1 MLILSKVFKTLLI
14 IIILISTLW
23 IPPKAHAVEDSIL
36 GVSLQKFNDVIS
48 ARGALEVTK
57 DEYKESVVNPGYLT
71 KLKVDTLRYRLEIL
85 QISNELGN
93 NYTELIPEHIK
104 VYNGLLIRGHTDI
117 YEINAEIKDDG
128 TYTISSTVK
137 ETIEEI
143 NALIG
148 SSGDKSDIDSLD
160 ATIWSQLNS
169 LSKASASYADN
180 NGKLKEYYTE
190 YISTIRYLMTS
201 IKDIY
206 TYFPNDMKLGDELKS
221 KFIKVYDAI
230 ASFALENDLYALQN
244 LNLFGDTLGFDITAE
259 GEDLLDY
266 VASWNEMDTKQFDE
280 WASGNKVDNS
290 IPMNIFGSYS
300 EYMLK
305 NIAASSTFKP
315 FQTNLNTTEPFSFLG
330 DESKVFHETLGTKR
344 KLILTPKENDNT
356 LNTGL
361 NLSLAQNLKI
371 MTLRDFV
378 EKKNGNKIMY
388 ADNLQ
393 YTLTDL
399 DKVQDVIKG
408 DKQKANKDEEDNTE
422 LDDIAETTQEE
433 KGNTEKGFGKRL
445 WDWAVSGLGNSFKY
459 SSFDGEVT
467 PLWKMVNMT
476 SSLFSDGK
484 SVSTLVFASGDV
496 DNLMYI
502 DKNVSDNADIISMSD
517 LIYKN
522 IIEEYWTYGTKLK
535 MTQDMDKPLFV
546 DIYGN
551 VVSASGVVLIPA
563 MSNPYYQ
570 VGTEPTFLF
579 TRSFIESYPKFTVGK
594 GNLKV
599 SNKDKNKLAFYAS
612 PMTDEE
618 IVADIKKNEWDYKSD
633 LVKVTKEDKNKDK
646 EKAPQSQTKKDG
658 KVKDEGEL
666 SNTTVGAFVEQ
677 EIEYIPGVNFYV
689 GKAIDGELGKYLYPT
704 KNLSP
709 IAYKFD
715 NGYEPVKSLDL
726 FSFGKIKTSP
736 TIDSYYSLRDS
747 LGEVSGPNRALMV
760 NEYTV
765 NLSFDEGNAKT
776 VTFKDFPD
784 SKEIKRYMYLTNL
797 ERIAEVKDGS
807 LTAKDNL
814 SGNLKII
821 TTEALF
827 KGISDTSE
835 LNSLVPKVVEDIFDT
850 WGKFNIDKANDRYKN
865 SLGGSVDNNIIYVK
879 NIEEVDSLK
888 SVLPVIY
895 KFILVITIL
904 AIILN
909 IVMYVISSE
918 GRFARIGK
926 LFIILY
932 VITFLFIAMPK
943 ASTLLINSPMKSI
956 FQEEL
961 MHWTVIEQEKM
972 SNTTLI
978 ERDGKI
984 DLSEDTFGSSLKL
997 YEVRYSSPFSIF
1009 QKDDYMGIDEFYAQY
1024 VNNDSLFKSQTTPM
1038 YMDGKFLTIDTN
1050 TIFKSSSIIVE
1061 DQKDPLMKMRHDV
1074 YGNPEFAYYLPY
1086 YMIIDNLVYNINNLT
1101 EVTKKVPKDVFYS
1114 NGDTKTSGRVD
1125 GWINSSLF
1133 LNYED
1138 FLERVASYE
1147 AGDKISKELAV
1158 AEIDNMLIKY
1168 GDPNDFLGLGKIL
1181 GQPKTLSLT
1190 DNQGDKK
1197 KGDKSSTGRIEVTT
1211 EFDKTEVALEP
1222 FNKEGLSK
1230 IQKTGW
1236 YPNNFDYSRNPK
1248 YKELFNE
1255 KILRVNAKT
1264 KKFML
1269 DIGDISSVVADEH
1282 LIKTVA
1288 LYASIEFNKEF
1299 NSFATNKGPTG
1310 IELNNLPIE
1319 RLMMSLTLPREQLI
1333 DNSITTYPN
1342 QLVNNTGYL
1351 GLTLGVINDF
1361 LLLFINNIKPI
1372 MIVLIW
1378 SFVGIIIYI
1387 KKVLLP
1393 DPDNDSI
1400 LGSIKIFS
1408 LFLALTFIYS
1418 SSLAFNIKLVNWSG
1432 NSMVGII
1439 GSLVLNLLYTLSLMY
1454 IMFVMFRDSWN
1465 LGSRLTLRSLDRG
1478 IDITKRTLGNA
1489 LMSIPFMERV
1499 IPGYADRFNYDSNFF
1514 ERHADKM
1521 EIPTGQDGVR
1531 SKGFAPKSTEKSRG
1545 MVPVDYNKIMDTM
1558 VTEKNLQ
1565 QPEYKNTSDSGYN
1578 QDRLKSNESL
1588 IDDAINDLEKRVK
1601 AQNSINSNSDSN
1613 LSSNIN
1619 DSWVPRD
1626 QPYTNLDVGTKSFS
1640 MNDSSI
1646 TPPSMR
1652 QGSVSNDYNT
1662 PINLD
1667 SKVNAYTN
1675 SKK

>member
-1 MLILSKVFKTLLI
+1 MSIISKLLKTTLITIL
-14 IIILISTLW
+14 LISTLW

-57 DEYKESVVNPGYLT
+57 DEYSETTMNPGFLA

-85 QISNELGN
+85 KIANELGS

-104 VYNGLLIRGHTDI
+104 VYNGLLIRGHTDVYQI
-117 YEINAEIKDDG
+117 DAEIKDDG
-128 TYTISSTVK
+128 TYTISSTVQ
-137 ETIEEI
+137 ETIDEI
-143 NALIG
+143 NKLIG
-148 SSGDKSDIDSLD
+148 SSGDKGDIESLD

-169 LSKASASYADN
+169 LSNANESFADN

-206 TYFPNDMKLGDELKS
+206 THFPSEMTLGEELKS

-244 LNLFGDTLGFDITAE
+244 LNLFGDTIGFDITAE
-259 GEDLLDY
+259 GEDLLEY
-266 VASWNEMDTKQFDE
+266 VASWNPMDGKQFDE

-290 IPMNIFGSYS
+290 IPMNVFGSYS

-315 FQTNLNTTEPFSFLG
+315 FQTNLNTTEPFAFLG

-344 KLILTPKENDNT
+344 KLLLTPKESDST

-361 NLSLAQNLKI
+361 NIAVLQNLKI

-378 EKKNGNKIMY
+378 EKEKGNKIMY

-408 DKQKANKDEEDNTE
+408 DKQKANEDSKDNTE

-433 KGNTEKGFGKRL
+433 KGNTEKGFVKRL
-445 WDWAVSGLGNSFKY
+445 WDWAVTGLGNSFKY
-459 SSFDGEVT
+459 SYDGNVT
-467 PLWKMVNMT
+467 SLWKMVN
-476 SSLFSDGK
+476 SAESLFSDGK
-484 SVSTLVFASGDV
+484 SVSTLVFASGDI
-496 DNLMYI
+496 DNLMFI
-502 DKNVSDNADIISMSD
+502 DKNVSDNADILTMSN
-517 LIYKN
+517 LIYRN

-551 VVSASGVVLIPA
+551 IVSASGIVLIPA

-599 SNKDKNKLAFYAS
+599 SNKDKDKLAFYAT

-618 IVADIKKNEWDYKSD
+618 IDEDIKKNEWDYKGE
-633 LVKVTKEDKNKDK
+633 LVEVTKEDKDKDK
-646 EKAPQSQTKKDG
+646 EKAPQSQTKEDG
-658 KVKDEGEL
+658 KVKDDGEL
-666 SNTTVGAFVEQ
+666 SNATVGAFVEQ
-677 EIEYIPGVNFYV
+677 EIDYIPGVNFYV
-689 GKAIDGELGKYLYPT
+689 GKAVDGELGKYLYPT

-715 NGYEPVKSLDL
+715 NEYEPVKSLDL
-726 FSFGKIKTSP
+726 FSFGKLKTSP

-747 LGEVSGPNRALMV
+747 LGEVSGPNRALMI

-765 NLSFDEGNAKT
+765 NLSFDEGDAKT

-797 ERIAEVKDGS
+797 ERISEVKDGS

-814 SGNLKII
+814 SGNLKIV

-865 SLGGSVDNNIIYVK
+865 SLGGSIDNNIIYVK
-879 NIEEVDSLK
+879 NVEEIDSLK
-888 SVLPVIY
+888 NILPVIY

-909 IVMYVISSE
+909 IIMYVISSE

-926 LFIILY
+926 LLIVLYIL
-932 VITFLFIAMPK
+932 TFLFIVMPK
-943 ASTLLINSPMKSI
+943 ASTVVINSPMKSI

-997 YEVRYSSPFSIF
+997 YEVKYSSPFSIF
-1009 QKDDYMGIDEFYAQY
+1009 QKDDYMDIDEFYSQY
-1024 VNNDSLFKSQTTPM
+1024 VNNDALFKSQTTPM

-1050 TIFKSSSIIVE
+1050 SIFKSSSVLVE

-1086 YMIIDNLVYNINNLT
+1086 YMIVDNLVYNINNLT
-1101 EVTKKVPKDVFYS
+1101 DVTKKVPKDVFYS

-1158 AEIDNMLIKY
+1158 AEIDDMLIKY

-1181 GQPKTLSLT
+1181 GQPKTISLT
-1190 DNQGDKK
+1190 DPNENKK
-1197 KGDKSSTGRIEVTT
+1197 KDEKTDSKIGVSTDYDKSDE
-1211 EFDKTEVALEP
+1211 ALEP
-1222 FNKEGLSK
+1222 FSKEGLSK
-1230 IQKTGW
+1230 IQKAGW
-1236 YPNNFDYSRNPK
+1236 YPNNFDTNRNPN
-1248 YKELFNE
+1248 YKQLFSE
-1255 KILRVNAKT
+1255 KIEKVNAKT

-1269 DIGDISSVVADEH
+1269 DLGDISSIVADEH
-1282 LIKTVA
+1282 LIKTIA

-1351 GLTLGVINDF
+1351 GLTIGVINDF
-1361 LLLFINNIKPI
+1361 LLIFINNVKPV
-1372 MIVLIW
+1372 MVVLIW
-1378 SFVGIIIYI
+1378 AFVGIVIYI
-1387 KKVLLP
+1387 KKILLP
-1393 DPDNDSI
+1393 DPNNESI

-1408 LFLALTFIYS
+1408 LFLGLTFIYS
-1418 SSLAFNIKLVNWSG
+1418 SALAFVIKLVNWSD
-1432 NSMVGII
+1432 SSLVGII
-1439 GSLVLNLLYTLSLMY
+1439 GALVLNLSYTISLMY

-1478 IDITKRTLGNA
+1478 IDTVKRALGNA
-1489 LMSIPFMERV
+1489 LMSIPLMERI
-1499 IPGYADRFNYDSNFF
+1499 IPGYADRFNHDSNAF
-1514 ERHADKM
+1514 EKYADKL
-1521 EIPTGQDGVR
+1521 EIPKGQRG
-1531 SKGFAPKSTEKSRG
+1531 SGGGFAPKSAEKSRDL
-1545 MVPVDYNKIMDTM
+1545 VPVNYDRVMNTMKAEKGHEPESYRTSSNDDYRRSDINDTA
-1558 VTEKNLQ
+1558 
-1565 QPEYKNTSDSGYN
+1565 
-1578 QDRLKSNESL
+1578 SL
-1588 IDDAINDLEKRVK
+1588 IDNAINDLERRSK
-1601 AQNSINSNSDSN
+1601 AQESVKQNTQNNIPDGWEPRDYPQTI
-1613 LSSNIN
+1613 IN
-1619 DSWVPRD
+1619 DDIQIP
-1626 QPYTNLDVGTKSFS
+1626 N

-1646 TPPSMR
+1646 TTPSR
-1652 QGSVSNDYNT
+1652 QRDNSHDSTATPMNLESKIESYSN
-1662 PINLD
+1662 PRR
-1667 SKVNAYTN
+1667 
-1675 SKK
+1675 